1 MLYVRERFTLFGGN
15 RQWTYFYMKTT
26 TSTRLCTASTFTCA
40 LLSTLSIHTSLAAQ
54 EYPIAPTANPSFI
67 ETITVSG
74 SHSALPIA
82 QLAGNVSVL
91 TEQDIARSQAI
102 FVADLLVQ
110 FAGVD
115 ISTNGGV
122 GQFAELRLRGSETNH
137 ILVIIDGI
145 AVNDQGQGGL
155 VDLAHL
161 STQSIARIELYRGPQ
176 SALWGDGAVGG
187 VLNIITKDG
196 RQTDGNESA
205 LKLSV
210 GQQNTQQAQ
219 FQHQAQSDKVQY
231 GFTVSHIS
239 TDGQN
244 ISVVPGNN
252 ENDGYS
258 NTSIHSKLGYT
269 FNKQHALNAVFHYVD
284 YETEFDA
291 TDFVTTG
298 LPVDADNRSQG
309 RQQSAKLQWLL
320 TPTAANWSLNTSAS
334 THSNEV
340 DNTSDGQLSS
350 LTDATTHSLS
360 SIAKLD
366 YSNQGSIRQFHVGAS
381 LEEIDF
387 TQRGPVDFGDPN
399 QTQTIDSNSVFADAV
414 VSVTNNAFINASVRY
429 TDNSEF
435 AAATDYRV
443 GANWQQS
450 AAITW
455 FASVGQASKNPTFTE
470 RFGFFAGT
478 FIGNPDLQPEI
489 ATTYELGLRY
499 TVNGFNT
506 QFNMFSAQLEDEIN
520 GFVFDSASGGFTA
533 DNIDGQSD
541 RDGAE
546 FEVSWSGSDLAINA
560 TYSYLDAT
568 QGSGEAQSAE
578 LRRARHNASFNTS
591 YNWSDSI
598 SSYLSASYVG
608 AKFDQF
614 FPPWPQASQIIAMR
628 PYWLINANVNIAVS
642 KQFSL
647 NAKIDNVF
655 NHTYQDIVGYRGLER
670 KAIVSLAYKW

>member
-1 MLYVRERFTLFGGN
+1 ME
-15 RQWTYFYMKTT
+15 KTNMN
-26 TSTRLCTASTFTCA
+26 TSRI
-40 LLSTLSIHTSLAAQ
+40 LSFKILAALVCS
-54 EYPIAPTANPSFI
+54 APVLANTQIKPESLDTFV

-91 TEQDIARSQAI
+91 TEQDIARSQAT

-196 RQTDGNESA
+196 SQTDGNESA

-219 FQHQAQSDKVQY
+219 FQHQAQSDKLQY

-244 ISVVPGNN
+244 ISIVPNNN
-252 ENDGYS
+252 EKDGYS

-269 FNKQHALNAVFHYVD
+269 VNKQHALNAVFHYVD

-320 TPTAANWSLNTSAS
+320 TPTAANWSLNTTAS
-334 THSNEV
+334 THSNVVE
-340 DNTSDGQLSS
+340 NTSDGQLSS

-366 YSNQGSIRQFHVGAS
+366 YSNQAMTRQFHVGAS

-414 VSVTNNAFINASVRY
+414 VSITHRAFINASVRY

-450 AAITW
+450 AALTW

-470 RFGFFAGT
+470 RFGFYAGT
-478 FIGNPDLQPEI
+478 FVGNPELQPEI
-489 ATTYELGLRY
+489 VTTVELGLRY
-499 TVNGFNT
+499 TSSGFNT
-506 QFNMFSAQLEDEIN
+506 QFNIFSAQLEDEIN
-520 GFVFDSASGGFTA
+520 GFVFNSASGGFTA
-533 DNIDGQSD
+533 DNIDGRSD

-546 FEVSWSGSDLAINA
+546 FEVSWSATDLAFNA

-568 QGSGEAQSAE
+568 QGSGEAQSVE

-598 SSYLSASYVG
+598 STYVSASYVG

-642 KQFSL
+642 KQFSV
-647 NAKIDNVF
+647 NAKIDNLL

-670 KAIVSLAYKW
+670 KAIVSMAYKW

>member
-1 MLYVRERFTLFGGN
+1 ME
-15 RQWTYFYMKTT
+15 KTNMN
-26 TSTRLCTASTFTCA
+26 TSRI
-40 LLSTLSIHTSLAAQ
+40 LSCKILAALVCS
-54 EYPIAPTANPSFI
+54 APVLANTQIKPDSLDTFV

-91 TEQDIARSQAI
+91 TEQDIARSQAT

-196 RQTDGNESA
+196 SQTDGNESA

-219 FQHQAQSDKVQY
+219 FQHQAQSDKLQY

-244 ISVVPGNN
+244 ISIVPNNN
-252 ENDGYS
+252 EKDGYS

-269 FNKQHALNAVFHYVD
+269 VNEQHALNAVFHYVD

-320 TPTAANWSLNTSAS
+320 TPTAANWSLNTTAS
-334 THSNEV
+334 THSNVVE
-340 DNTSDGQLSS
+340 NTSDGQLSS

-366 YSNQGSIRQFHVGAS
+366 YSNQANTRQFHVGAS

-387 TQRGPVDFGDPN
+387 TQRGPIDFGDPN

-414 VSVTNNAFINASVRY
+414 VSITHRAFINASVRY

-450 AAITW
+450 AALTW

-470 RFGFFAGT
+470 RFGFYAGT
-478 FIGNPDLQPEI
+478 FVGNPELQPEI
-489 ATTYELGLRY
+489 VTTVELGLRY
-499 TVNGFNT
+499 TSSGFNT
-506 QFNMFSAQLEDEIN
+506 QFNIFSAQLEDEIN

-533 DNIDGQSD
+533 DNIDGRSD

-546 FEVSWSGSDLAINA
+546 FEVSWSATDLAFNA

-568 QGSGEAQSAE
+568 QGSGEAQSVE

-598 SSYLSASYVG
+598 STYVSASYVG

-642 KQFSL
+642 KQFSV
-647 NAKIDNVF
+647 NAKIDNLL

-670 KAIVSLAYKW
+670 KAIVSMVYKW

>member
-1 MLYVRERFTLFGGN
+1 ME
-15 RQWTYFYMKTT
+15 KTNMN
-26 TSTRLCTASTFTCA
+26 TSRI
-40 LLSTLSIHTSLAAQ
+40 LSCKILAALVCS
-54 EYPIAPTANPSFI
+54 APVLANTQIKPESLDTFV

-91 TEQDIARSQAI
+91 TEQDIARSQAT

-196 RQTDGNESA
+196 SQTDGNESA

-219 FQHQAQSDKVQY
+219 FQHQAQSDKLQY

-244 ISVVPGNN
+244 ISIVPNNN
-252 ENDGYS
+252 EKDGYS

-269 FNKQHALNAVFHYVD
+269 VNKQHALNAVFHYVD

-320 TPTAANWSLNTSAS
+320 TPTAANWSLNTTAS
-334 THSNEV
+334 THSNVVE
-340 DNTSDGQLSS
+340 NTSDGQLSS

-366 YSNQGSIRQFHVGAS
+366 YSNQAMTRQFHVGAS

-387 TQRGPVDFGDPN
+387 TQRGPIDFGDPN

-414 VSVTNNAFINASVRY
+414 VSITHRAFINASVRY

-450 AAITW
+450 AALTW

-470 RFGFFAGT
+470 RFGFYAGT
-478 FIGNPDLQPEI
+478 FVGNPELQPEI
-489 ATTYELGLRY
+489 VTTVELGLRY
-499 TVNGFNT
+499 TSSGFNT
-506 QFNMFSAQLEDEIN
+506 QFNIFSAQLEDEIN
-520 GFVFDSASGGFTA
+520 GFVFNSASGGFTA
-533 DNIDGQSD
+533 DNIDGRSD

-546 FEVSWSGSDLAINA
+546 FEVSWSATDLAFNA

-568 QGSGEAQSAE
+568 QGSGEAQSVE

-598 SSYLSASYVG
+598 STYVSASYVG

-642 KQFSL
+642 KQFSV
-647 NAKIDNVF
+647 NAKIDNLL

-670 KAIVSLAYKW
+670 KAIVSMAYKW

>member
-1 MLYVRERFTLFGGN
+1 MN
-15 RQWTYFYMKTT
+15 
-26 TSTRLCTASTFTCA
+26 TSRI
-40 LLSTLSIHTSLAAQ
+40 LSCKILAALVCS
-54 EYPIAPTANPSFI
+54 APVLANTQIKPESLDTFV

-91 TEQDIARSQAI
+91 TEQDIARSQAT

-196 RQTDGNESA
+196 SQTDGNESA

-219 FQHQAQSDKVQY
+219 FQHQAQSDKLQY

-244 ISVVPGNN
+244 ISIVPNNN
-252 ENDGYS
+252 EKDGYS
-258 NTSIHSKLGYT
+258 NTSIYSKLGYT
-269 FNKQHALNAVFHYVD
+269 VNKQHALNAVFHYVD

-320 TPTAANWSLNTSAS
+320 TPTAANWSLNTTAS
-334 THSNEV
+334 THSNVVE
-340 DNTSDGQLSS
+340 NTSDGQLSS

-366 YSNQGSIRQFHVGAS
+366 YSNQAMTRQFHVGAS

-414 VSVTNNAFINASVRY
+414 VSITHRAFINASVRY

-450 AAITW
+450 AALTW

-470 RFGFFAGT
+470 RFGFYAGT
-478 FIGNPDLQPEI
+478 FVGNPELQPEI
-489 ATTYELGLRY
+489 VTTVELGLRY
-499 TVNGFNT
+499 TSSGFNT
-506 QFNMFSAQLEDEIN
+506 QFNIFSAQLEDEIN

-533 DNIDGQSD
+533 DNIDGRSD

-546 FEVSWSGSDLAINA
+546 FEVSWSATDLAFNA

-568 QGSGEAQSAE
+568 QGSGEAQSVE

-598 SSYLSASYVG
+598 STYVSASYVG

-628 PYWLINANVNIAVS
+628 PYWMINANVNIAVS
-642 KQFSL
+642 KQFSV
-647 NAKIDNVF
+647 NAKIDNLL

-670 KAIVSLAYKW
+670 KAIVSMAYKW

>member
-1 MLYVRERFTLFGGN
+1 MDKTN
-15 RQWTYFYMKTT
+15 MKT
-26 TSTRLCTASTFTCA
+26 SRILSCTVLVTLVCSAPVLANTQIKPESLDTFV
-40 LLSTLSIHTSLAAQ
+40 
-54 EYPIAPTANPSFI
+54 

-91 TEQDIARSQAI
+91 TEQDIARSQAT
-102 FVADLLVQ
+102 FVTDLLVQ

-196 RQTDGNESA
+196 SQTDGNESA

-219 FQHQAQSDKVQY
+219 FQHQAQSDKLQF
-231 GFTVSHIS
+231 GITVSHIS
-239 TDGQN
+239 TDGKN
-244 ISVVPGNN
+244 ISIVPNNN
-252 ENDGYS
+252 EKDGYT
-258 NTSIHSKLGYT
+258 NTSIHSKLGYIL
-269 FNKQHALNAVFHYVD
+269 NKQHSLNAVFHYVD

-320 TPTAANWSLNTSAS
+320 TPDAANWSLNTTAS
-334 THSNEV
+334 SHSNVV
-340 DNTSDGQLSS
+340 DNTSEGQLSS
-350 LTDATTHSLS
+350 LTDATTQSLS
-360 SIAKLD
+360 SIVKLN
-366 YSNQGSIRQFHVGAS
+366 YSNQYMTRQFHVGAS
-381 LEEIDF
+381 LEEINF
-387 TQRGPVDFGDPN
+387 TQRGPIDFGDPN

-414 VSVTNNAFINASVRY
+414 VSVTHRAFINASLRY

-435 AAATDYRV
+435 AAATDYRI

-450 AAITW
+450 AALTW

-470 RFGFFAGT
+470 RFGFYAGT
-478 FIGNPDLQPEI
+478 FVGNPELQPEI
-489 ATTYELGLRY
+489 ATTVELGLRY
-499 TVNGFNT
+499 TSSGFNT
-506 QFNMFSAQLEDEIN
+506 QFNIFSAQLEDEIN
-520 GFVFDSASGGFTA
+520 GFVFDNASGGFTA
-533 DNIDGQSD
+533 DNIDGRSD

-546 FEVSWSGSDLAINA
+546 FEVSWSISDLAINA

-568 QGSGEAQSAE
+568 QGSGEAQSVE

-598 SSYLSASYVG
+598 SSYVSASYVG
-608 AKFDQF
+608 PKFDQF

-642 KQFSL
+642 KQFSV
-647 NAKIDNVF
+647 NAKIDNLL

-670 KAIVSLAYKW
+670 KASLSFAYKW

>member
-1 MLYVRERFTLFGGN
+1 ME
-15 RQWTYFYMKTT
+15 KTNMN
-26 TSTRLCTASTFTCA
+26 TSRI
-40 LLSTLSIHTSLAAQ
+40 LSFKILAALVCS
-54 EYPIAPTANPSFI
+54 APVLANTQIKPESLDTFV

-91 TEQDIARSQAI
+91 TEQDIARSQAT

-196 RQTDGNESA
+196 SQTDGNESA

-219 FQHQAQSDKVQY
+219 FQHQAQSDKLQY

-244 ISVVPGNN
+244 ISIVPNNN
-252 ENDGYS
+252 EKDGYS

-269 FNKQHALNAVFHYVD
+269 VNKQHALNAVFHYVD

-320 TPTAANWSLNTSAS
+320 TPTAANWSLNTTAS
-334 THSNEV
+334 THSNVVE
-340 DNTSDGQLSS
+340 NTSDGQLSS

-366 YSNQGSIRQFHVGAS
+366 YSNQAMTRQFHVGAS

-414 VSVTNNAFINASVRY
+414 VSITHRAFINASVRY

-450 AAITW
+450 AALTW

-470 RFGFFAGT
+470 RFGFYAGT
-478 FIGNPDLQPEI
+478 FVGNPELQPEI
-489 ATTYELGLRY
+489 VTTVELGLRY
-499 TVNGFNT
+499 TSSGFNT
-506 QFNMFSAQLEDEIN
+506 QFNIFSAQLEDEIN

-533 DNIDGQSD
+533 DNIDGRSD

-546 FEVSWSGSDLAINA
+546 FEVSWSATDLAFNA

-568 QGSGEAQSAE
+568 QGSGEAQSVE

-598 SSYLSASYVG
+598 STYVSASYVG

-642 KQFSL
+642 KQFSV
-647 NAKIDNVF
+647 NAKIDNLL

-670 KAIVSLAYKW
+670 KAIVSMAYKW

>member
-1 MLYVRERFTLFGGN
+1 ME
-15 RQWTYFYMKTT
+15 KTNMN
-26 TSTRLCTASTFTCA
+26 TSRI
-40 LLSTLSIHTSLAAQ
+40 LSCKILAALVCS
-54 EYPIAPTANPSFI
+54 APVLANTQIKPDSLDTFV

-91 TEQDIARSQAI
+91 TEQDIARSQAT

-196 RQTDGNESA
+196 SQTDGNESA

-219 FQHQAQSDKVQY
+219 FQHQAQSDKLQY

-244 ISVVPGNN
+244 ISIVPNNN
-252 ENDGYS
+252 EKDGYS

-269 FNKQHALNAVFHYVD
+269 VNEQHALNAVFHYVD

-320 TPTAANWSLNTSAS
+320 TPTAANWSLNTTAS
-334 THSNEV
+334 THSNVVE
-340 DNTSDGQLSS
+340 NTSDGQLSS

-366 YSNQGSIRQFHVGAS
+366 YSNQANTRQFHVGAS

-387 TQRGPVDFGDPN
+387 TQRGPIDFGDPN

-414 VSVTNNAFINASVRY
+414 VSITHRAFINASVRY

-450 AAITW
+450 AALTW

-470 RFGFFAGT
+470 RFGFYAGT
-478 FIGNPDLQPEI
+478 FVGNPELQPEI
-489 ATTYELGLRY
+489 ATTVELGLRY
-499 TVNGFNT
+499 TSSGFNT
-506 QFNMFSAQLEDEIN
+506 QFNIFSAQLEDEIN

-533 DNIDGQSD
+533 DNIDGRSD

-546 FEVSWSGSDLAINA
+546 FEVSWSATDLAFNA

-568 QGSGEAQSAE
+568 QGSGEAQSVE

-598 SSYLSASYVG
+598 STYVSASYVG

-642 KQFSL
+642 KQFSV
-647 NAKIDNVF
+647 NAKIDNLL

-670 KAIVSLAYKW
+670 KAIVSMVYKW

>member
-1 MLYVRERFTLFGGN
+1 ME
-15 RQWTYFYMKTT
+15 KTNMN
-26 TSTRLCTASTFTCA
+26 TSRI
-40 LLSTLSIHTSLAAQ
+40 LSFKILAALVCS
-54 EYPIAPTANPSFI
+54 APVLANTQIKPESLDTFV

-91 TEQDIARSQAI
+91 TEQDIARSQAT

-196 RQTDGNESA
+196 SQTDGNESA

-219 FQHQAQSDKVQY
+219 FQHQAQSDKLQY

-244 ISVVPGNN
+244 ISIVPNNN
-252 ENDGYS
+252 EKDGYS

-269 FNKQHALNAVFHYVD
+269 VNKQHALNAVFHYVD

-320 TPTAANWSLNTSAS
+320 TPTAANWSLNTTAS
-334 THSNEV
+334 THSNVVE
-340 DNTSDGQLSS
+340 NTSDGQLSS

-366 YSNQGSIRQFHVGAS
+366 YSNQAMTRQFHVGAS

-414 VSVTNNAFINASVRY
+414 VSITHRAFINASVRY

-450 AAITW
+450 AALTW

-470 RFGFFAGT
+470 RFGFYAGT
-478 FIGNPDLQPEI
+478 FVGNPELQPEI
-489 ATTYELGLRY
+489 VTTVELGLRY
-499 TVNGFNT
+499 TSSGFNT
-506 QFNMFSAQLEDEIN
+506 QFNIFSAQLEDEIN

-533 DNIDGQSD
+533 DNIDGRSD

-546 FEVSWSGSDLAINA
+546 FEVSWSATDLAFNA

-568 QGSGEAQSAE
+568 QGSGEAQSVE

-598 SSYLSASYVG
+598 STYVSASYVG

-628 PYWLINANVNIAVS
+628 PYWMINANVNIAVS
-642 KQFSL
+642 KQFSV
-647 NAKIDNVF
+647 NAKIDNLL

-670 KAIVSLAYKW
+670 KAIVSMAYKW

>member
-1 MLYVRERFTLFGGN
+1 ME
-15 RQWTYFYMKTT
+15 KTNMN
-26 TSTRLCTASTFTCA
+26 TSRI
-40 LLSTLSIHTSLAAQ
+40 LSFKILAALVCS
-54 EYPIAPTANPSFI
+54 APVLANTQIKPESLDTFV

-91 TEQDIARSQAI
+91 TEQDIARSQAT

-196 RQTDGNESA
+196 SQTDGNESA

-219 FQHQAQSDKVQY
+219 FQHQAQSDKLQY

-244 ISVVPGNN
+244 ISIVPNNN
-252 ENDGYS
+252 EKDGYS

-269 FNKQHALNAVFHYVD
+269 VNKQHALNAVFHYVD

-320 TPTAANWSLNTSAS
+320 TPTAANWSLNTTAS
-334 THSNEV
+334 THSNVVE
-340 DNTSDGQLSS
+340 NTSDGQLSS

-366 YSNQGSIRQFHVGAS
+366 YSNQAMTRQFHVGAS

-387 TQRGPVDFGDPN
+387 TQRGPIDFGDPN

-414 VSVTNNAFINASVRY
+414 VSITHRAFINASVRY

-450 AAITW
+450 AALTW

-470 RFGFFAGT
+470 RFGFYAGT
-478 FIGNPDLQPEI
+478 FVGNPELQPEI
-489 ATTYELGLRY
+489 VTTVELGLRY
-499 TVNGFNT
+499 TSSGFNT
-506 QFNMFSAQLEDEIN
+506 QFNIFSAQLEDEIN
-520 GFVFDSASGGFTA
+520 GFVFNSASGGFTA
-533 DNIDGQSD
+533 DNIDGRSD

-546 FEVSWSGSDLAINA
+546 FEVSWSATDLAFNA

-568 QGSGEAQSAE
+568 QGSGEAQSVE

-598 SSYLSASYVG
+598 STYVSASYVG

-642 KQFSL
+642 KQFSV
-647 NAKIDNVF
+647 NAKIDNLL

-670 KAIVSLAYKW
+670 KAIVSMAYKW

>member
-1 MLYVRERFTLFGGN
+1 ME
-15 RQWTYFYMKTT
+15 KTNMN
-26 TSTRLCTASTFTCA
+26 TSRI
-40 LLSTLSIHTSLAAQ
+40 LSFKILAALVCS
-54 EYPIAPTANPSFI
+54 APVLANTQIKPESLDTFV

-91 TEQDIARSQAI
+91 TEQDIARSQAT

-196 RQTDGNESA
+196 SQTDGNESA

-219 FQHQAQSDKVQY
+219 FQHQAQSDKLQY

-244 ISVVPGNN
+244 ISIVPNNN
-252 ENDGYS
+252 EKDGYS

-269 FNKQHALNAVFHYVD
+269 VNKQHALNAVFHYVD

-320 TPTAANWSLNTSAS
+320 TPTAANWSLNTTAS
-334 THSNEV
+334 THSNVVE
-340 DNTSDGQLSS
+340 NTSDGQLSS

-366 YSNQGSIRQFHVGAS
+366 YSNQAMTRQFHVGAS

-387 TQRGPVDFGDPN
+387 TQRGPIDFGDPN

-414 VSVTNNAFINASVRY
+414 VSITHRAFINASVRY

-450 AAITW
+450 AALTW

-470 RFGFFAGT
+470 RFGFYAGT
-478 FIGNPDLQPEI
+478 FVGNPELQPEI
-489 ATTYELGLRY
+489 VTTVELGLRY
-499 TVNGFNT
+499 TSSGFNT
-506 QFNMFSAQLEDEIN
+506 QFNIFSAQLEDEIN
-520 GFVFDSASGGFTA
+520 GFVFNSASGGFTA
-533 DNIDGQSD
+533 DNIDGRSD

-546 FEVSWSGSDLAINA
+546 FEVSWSATDLAFNA

-568 QGSGEAQSAE
+568 QGSGEAQSVE

-598 SSYLSASYVG
+598 STYVSASYVG

-628 PYWLINANVNIAVS
+628 PYWMINANVNIAVS
-642 KQFSL
+642 KQFSV
-647 NAKIDNVF
+647 NAKIDNLL

-670 KAIVSLAYKW
+670 KAIVSMAYKW

>member
-1 MLYVRERFTLFGGN
+1 MD
-15 RQWTYFYMKTT
+15 KTNMN
-26 TSTRLCTASTFTCA
+26 TSRILSCTV
-40 LLSTLSIHTSLAAQ
+40 LAALVCSAPVLANT
-54 EYPIAPTANPSFI
+54 PIKPESLDTFVEIIS
-67 ETITVSG
+67 VSG

-91 TEQDIARSQAI
+91 TEQDIARSQAT

-196 RQTDGNESA
+196 SQTDGNESA
-205 LKLSV
+205 LTLSV

-219 FQHQAQSDKVQY
+219 FQHQAQSDKLQF
-231 GFTVSHIS
+231 GITVSHIS

-244 ISVVPGNN
+244 ISIVPNNN
-252 ENDGYS
+252 EKDGYT

-269 FNKQHALNAVFHYVD
+269 VNKQHALNAVLHYVD

-320 TPTAANWSLNTSAS
+320 TPDAANWSLNTTAS
-334 THSNEV
+334 THSNVV

-350 LTDATTHSLS
+350 LTDATTQSLS

-366 YSNQGSIRQFHVGAS
+366 YSNQDMTRQFHVGAS

-387 TQRGPVDFGDPN
+387 IQRGPVDFGDPN

-414 VSVTNNAFINASVRY
+414 VSVTHRAFINASLRY

-435 AAATDYRV
+435 AAATDYRI
-443 GANWQQS
+443 GANWRQS
-450 AAITW
+450 AALTW

-470 RFGFFAGT
+470 RFGFYAGT
-478 FIGNPDLQPEI
+478 FIGNPELQPEI
-489 ATTYELGLRY
+489 ATTVELGLRF
-499 TVNGFNT
+499 TSSGFNT
-506 QFNMFSAQLEDEIN
+506 QFNIFSAQLEDEIN
-520 GFVFDSASGGFTA
+520 GFVFDNASGGFTA
-533 DNIDGQSD
+533 DNIDGRSD

-546 FEVSWSGSDLAINA
+546 FEVSWNLSDLAINA

-568 QGSGEAQSAE
+568 QGSGEAQSVE

-591 YNWSDSI
+591 YDWSDWI
-598 SSYLSASYVG
+598 SSYVSASYVG
-608 AKFDQF
+608 SKFDQF

-642 KQFSL
+642 KQFSV
-647 NAKIDNVF
+647 NAKIDNVL

-670 KAIVSLAYKW
+670 KASVSFAYKW

>member
-1 MLYVRERFTLFGGN
+1 ME
-15 RQWTYFYMKTT
+15 KTNMN
-26 TSTRLCTASTFTCA
+26 TSRI
-40 LLSTLSIHTSLAAQ
+40 LSCKILAALVCS
-54 EYPIAPTANPSFI
+54 APVLANTQIKPDSLDTFV

-91 TEQDIARSQAI
+91 TEQDIARSQAT

-196 RQTDGNESA
+196 SQTDGNESA

-219 FQHQAQSDKVQY
+219 FQHQAQSDKLQY

-244 ISVVPGNN
+244 ISIVPNNN
-252 ENDGYS
+252 EKDGYS

-269 FNKQHALNAVFHYVD
+269 VNEQHALNAVFHYVD

-320 TPTAANWSLNTSAS
+320 TPDAANWSLNTTAS
-334 THSNEV
+334 THSNVVE
-340 DNTSDGQLSS
+340 NTSDGQLSS

-366 YSNQGSIRQFHVGAS
+366 YSNQANTRQFHVGAS

-387 TQRGPVDFGDPN
+387 TQRGPIDFGDPN

-414 VSVTNNAFINASVRY
+414 VSITHRAFINASVRY

-450 AAITW
+450 AALTW

-470 RFGFFAGT
+470 RFGFYAGT
-478 FIGNPDLQPEI
+478 FVGNPELQPEI
-489 ATTYELGLRY
+489 ATTVELGLRY
-499 TVNGFNT
+499 TSSGFNT
-506 QFNMFSAQLEDEIN
+506 QFNIFSAQLEDEIN

-533 DNIDGQSD
+533 DNIDGRSD

-546 FEVSWSGSDLAINA
+546 FEVSWSATDLAFNA

-568 QGSGEAQSAE
+568 QGSGEAQSVE

-598 SSYLSASYVG
+598 STYVSASYVG

-642 KQFSL
+642 KQFSV
-647 NAKIDNVF
+647 NAKIDNLL

-670 KAIVSLAYKW
+670 KAIVSMVYKW

>member
-1 MLYVRERFTLFGGN
+1 MDKTN
-15 RQWTYFYMKTT
+15 MKT
-26 TSTRLCTASTFTCA
+26 SRI
-40 LLSTLSIHTSLAAQ
+40 LSCKVLAALVCS
-54 EYPIAPTANPSFI
+54 APVLANTQIKPESLDTFV

-91 TEQDIARSQAI
+91 TEQDIARSQAT

-196 RQTDGNESA
+196 SQTDGNESA

-219 FQHQAQSDKVQY
+219 FQHQAQSDKLQF
-231 GFTVSHIS
+231 GITVSHIS

-244 ISVVPGNN
+244 ISIVPNNN
-252 ENDGYS
+252 EKDGYT
-258 NTSIHSKLGYT
+258 NTSIHSKLGYIV
-269 FNKQHALNAVFHYVD
+269 NKQHSLNAVFHYVD

-320 TPTAANWSLNTSAS
+320 TPDAANWSLNTTAS
-334 THSNEV
+334 SHSNVV
-340 DNTSDGQLSS
+340 DNTSEGQLSS
-350 LTDATTHSLS
+350 LTDATTQSLS
-360 SIAKLD
+360 SIVKLN
-366 YSNQGSIRQFHVGAS
+366 YSNQYMTRQFHVGAS
-381 LEEIDF
+381 LEEINF
-387 TQRGPVDFGDPN
+387 TQRGPIDFGDPN

-414 VSVTNNAFINASVRY
+414 VSVTHRAFINASLRY

-435 AAATDYRV
+435 AAATDYRI

-450 AAITW
+450 EALTW

-470 RFGFFAGT
+470 RFGFYAGT
-478 FIGNPDLQPEI
+478 FVGNPELQPEI
-489 ATTYELGLRY
+489 ATTVELGLRY
-499 TVNGFNT
+499 TSSGFNT
-506 QFNMFSAQLEDEIN
+506 QFNIFSAQLEDEIN
-520 GFVFDSASGGFTA
+520 GFVFDNASGGFTA
-533 DNIDGQSD
+533 DNIDGRSD

-546 FEVSWSGSDLAINA
+546 FEVSWSISDLAINA

-568 QGSGEAQSAE
+568 QGSGEAQSVE

-598 SSYLSASYVG
+598 SSYVSASYVG
-608 AKFDQF
+608 PKFDQF

-642 KQFSL
+642 KQFSV
-647 NAKIDNVF
+647 NAKIDNLL

-670 KAIVSLAYKW
+670 KASVSFAYKW

>member
-1 MLYVRERFTLFGGN
+1 MN
-15 RQWTYFYMKTT
+15 
-26 TSTRLCTASTFTCA
+26 TSRI
-40 LLSTLSIHTSLAAQ
+40 LSCKILAALVCS
-54 EYPIAPTANPSFI
+54 APVLANTQIKPESLDTFV

-91 TEQDIARSQAI
+91 TEQDIARSQAT

-196 RQTDGNESA
+196 SQTDGNESA

-219 FQHQAQSDKVQY
+219 FQHQAQSDKLQY

-244 ISVVPGNN
+244 ISIVPNNN
-252 ENDGYS
+252 EKDGYS

-269 FNKQHALNAVFHYVD
+269 VNKQHALNAVFHYVD

-320 TPTAANWSLNTSAS
+320 TPTAANWSLNTTAS
-334 THSNEV
+334 THSNVVE
-340 DNTSDGQLSS
+340 NTSDGQLSS

-366 YSNQGSIRQFHVGAS
+366 YSNQAMTRQFHVGAS

-414 VSVTNNAFINASVRY
+414 VSITHRAFINASVRY

-450 AAITW
+450 AALTW

-470 RFGFFAGT
+470 RFGFYAGT
-478 FIGNPDLQPEI
+478 FVGNPELQPEI
-489 ATTYELGLRY
+489 VTTVELGLRY
-499 TVNGFNT
+499 TSSGFNT
-506 QFNMFSAQLEDEIN
+506 QFNIFSAQLEDEIN

-533 DNIDGQSD
+533 DNIDGRSD

-546 FEVSWSGSDLAINA
+546 FEVSWSATDLAFNA

-568 QGSGEAQSAE
+568 QGSGEAQSVE

-598 SSYLSASYVG
+598 STYVSASYVG

-642 KQFSL
+642 KQFSV
-647 NAKIDNVF
+647 NAKIDNLL

-670 KAIVSLAYKW
+670 KAIVSMAYKW

>member
-1 MLYVRERFTLFGGN
+1 ME
-15 RQWTYFYMKTT
+15 KTNMN
-26 TSTRLCTASTFTCA
+26 TSRI
-40 LLSTLSIHTSLAAQ
+40 LSCKILAALVCS
-54 EYPIAPTANPSFI
+54 APVLANTQIKPDSLDTFV

-91 TEQDIARSQAI
+91 TEQDIARSQAT

-196 RQTDGNESA
+196 SQTDGNESA

-219 FQHQAQSDKVQY
+219 FQHQAQSDKLQY

-244 ISVVPGNN
+244 ISIVPNNN
-252 ENDGYS
+252 EKDGYS

-269 FNKQHALNAVFHYVD
+269 VNKQHALNAVFHYVD

-320 TPTAANWSLNTSAS
+320 TPTAANWSLNTTAS
-334 THSNEV
+334 THSNVVE
-340 DNTSDGQLSS
+340 NTSDGQLSS

-366 YSNQGSIRQFHVGAS
+366 YSNQANTRQFHVGAS

-387 TQRGPVDFGDPN
+387 TQRGPIDFGDPN

-414 VSVTNNAFINASVRY
+414 VSITHRAFINASVRY

-450 AAITW
+450 AALTW

-470 RFGFFAGT
+470 RFGFYAGT
-478 FIGNPDLQPEI
+478 FVGNPELQPEN
-489 ATTYELGLRY
+489 ATTVELGLRY
-499 TVNGFNT
+499 TSSGFNT
-506 QFNMFSAQLEDEIN
+506 QFNIFSAQLEDEIN

-533 DNIDGQSD
+533 DNIDGRSD

-546 FEVSWSGSDLAINA
+546 FEVSWSATDLAFNA

-568 QGSGEAQSAE
+568 QGSGEAQSVE

-598 SSYLSASYVG
+598 STYVSASYVG

-642 KQFSL
+642 KQFSV
-647 NAKIDNVF
+647 NAKIDNLL

-670 KAIVSLAYKW
+670 KAIVSMVYKW

>member
-1 MLYVRERFTLFGGN
+1 MDKTN
-15 RQWTYFYMKTT
+15 MKT
-26 TSTRLCTASTFTCA
+26 SRI
-40 LLSTLSIHTSLAAQ
+40 LSCKVLAALVCS
-54 EYPIAPTANPSFI
+54 APVLANTQIKPESLDTFV

-91 TEQDIARSQAI
+91 TEQDIARSQAT

-196 RQTDGNESA
+196 SQTDGNESA

-219 FQHQAQSDKVQY
+219 FQHQTQSDKLQF
-231 GFTVSHIS
+231 GITVSHIS

-244 ISVVPGNN
+244 ISIVPNNN
-252 ENDGYS
+252 EKDGYT
-258 NTSIHSKLGYT
+258 NTSIHSKLGYIV
-269 FNKQHALNAVFHYVD
+269 NKQHSLNAVFHYVD

-291 TDFVTTG
+291 TDFVITG

-320 TPTAANWSLNTSAS
+320 TPDAANWSLNTTAS
-334 THSNEV
+334 THSNVV

-350 LTDATTHSLS
+350 LTDATTQSLS

-366 YSNQGSIRQFHVGAS
+366 YSNQDMTRQFHVGAS

-414 VSVTNNAFINASVRY
+414 VSVTHRAFINASLRY

-435 AAATDYRV
+435 AAATDYRI

-450 AAITW
+450 AALTW

-470 RFGFFAGT
+470 RFGFYAGT
-478 FIGNPDLQPEI
+478 FVGNPELQPEI
-489 ATTYELGLRY
+489 ATTVELGLRY
-499 TVNGFNT
+499 TSSGFNT
-506 QFNMFSAQLEDEIN
+506 QFNIFSAQLEDEIN
-520 GFVFDSASGGFTA
+520 GFVFDNASGGFTA
-533 DNIDGQSD
+533 DNIDGRSD

-546 FEVSWSGSDLAINA
+546 FEVSWSISDLAINV

-568 QGSGEAQSAE
+568 QGSGEAQSVE

-598 SSYLSASYVG
+598 SSYVSASYVG
-608 AKFDQF
+608 PKFDQF

-642 KQFSL
+642 KQFSV
-647 NAKIDNVF
+647 NAKIDNLL

-670 KAIVSLAYKW
+670 KASVSFAYKW

>member
-1 MLYVRERFTLFGGN
+1 ME
-15 RQWTYFYMKTT
+15 KTNMN
-26 TSTRLCTASTFTCA
+26 TSRI
-40 LLSTLSIHTSLAAQ
+40 LSCKILAALVCS
-54 EYPIAPTANPSFI
+54 APVLANTQIKPDSLDTFV

-91 TEQDIARSQAI
+91 TEQDIARSQAT

-196 RQTDGNESA
+196 SQTDGNESA

-219 FQHQAQSDKVQY
+219 FQHQAQSDKLQY

-244 ISVVPGNN
+244 ISIVPNNN
-252 ENDGYS
+252 EKDGYS

-269 FNKQHALNAVFHYVD
+269 VNEQHALNAVFHYVD

-320 TPTAANWSLNTSAS
+320 TPTAANWSLNTTAS
-334 THSNEV
+334 THSNVVE
-340 DNTSDGQLSS
+340 NTSDGQLSS

-366 YSNQGSIRQFHVGAS
+366 YSNQANTRQFHVGAS

-387 TQRGPVDFGDPN
+387 TQRGPIDFGDPN

-414 VSVTNNAFINASVRY
+414 VSITHRAFINASVRY

-450 AAITW
+450 AALTW

-470 RFGFFAGT
+470 RFGFYAGT
-478 FIGNPDLQPEI
+478 FVGNPELQPEI
-489 ATTYELGLRY
+489 ATTVELGLRY
-499 TVNGFNT
+499 TSSGFNT
-506 QFNMFSAQLEDEIN
+506 QFNIFSAQLEDEIN

-533 DNIDGQSD
+533 DNIDGRSD

-546 FEVSWSGSDLAINA
+546 FEVSWSATDLAFNA

-568 QGSGEAQSAE
+568 QGSGEAQSVE

-598 SSYLSASYVG
+598 STYVSASYVG

-642 KQFSL
+642 KQFSV
-647 NAKIDNVF
+647 NAKIDNLL

-670 KAIVSLAYKW
+670 KAIVSMAYKW

>member
-1 MLYVRERFTLFGGN
+1 MDKTN
-15 RQWTYFYMKTT
+15 MKT
-26 TSTRLCTASTFTCA
+26 SRILSCTVLVTLVCSAPVLANTQIKPESLDTFV
-40 LLSTLSIHTSLAAQ
+40 
-54 EYPIAPTANPSFI
+54 

-91 TEQDIARSQAI
+91 TEQDIARSQAT

-196 RQTDGNESA
+196 SQTDGNESA

-219 FQHQAQSDKVQY
+219 FQHQTQSDKLQF
-231 GFTVSHIS
+231 GITVSHIS

-244 ISVVPGNN
+244 ISIVPNNN
-252 ENDGYS
+252 EKDGYT
-258 NTSIHSKLGYT
+258 NTSIHSKLGYIV
-269 FNKQHALNAVFHYVD
+269 NKQHSLNAVFHYVD

-291 TDFVTTG
+291 TDFVITG

-320 TPTAANWSLNTSAS
+320 TPDAANWSLNTTAS
-334 THSNEV
+334 THSNVV

-350 LTDATTHSLS
+350 LTDATTQSLS

-366 YSNQGSIRQFHVGAS
+366 YSNQDMTRQFHVGAS

-414 VSVTNNAFINASVRY
+414 VSVTHRAFINASLRY

-435 AAATDYRV
+435 AAATDYRI

-450 AAITW
+450 AALTW

-470 RFGFFAGT
+470 RFGFYAGT
-478 FIGNPDLQPEI
+478 FVGNPELQPEI
-489 ATTYELGLRY
+489 ATTVELGLRY
-499 TVNGFNT
+499 TSSGFNT
-506 QFNMFSAQLEDEIN
+506 QFNIFSAQLEDEIN
-520 GFVFDSASGGFTA
+520 GFVFDNASGGFTA
-533 DNIDGQSD
+533 DNIDGRSD

-546 FEVSWSGSDLAINA
+546 FEVSWSISDLAINA

-568 QGSGEAQSAE
+568 QGSGEAQSVE

-598 SSYLSASYVG
+598 SSYVSASYVG
-608 AKFDQF
+608 PKFDQF

-642 KQFSL
+642 KQFSV
-647 NAKIDNVF
+647 NAKIDNLL

-670 KAIVSLAYKW
+670 KASVSFAYKW

>member
-1 MLYVRERFTLFGGN
+1 MN
-15 RQWTYFYMKTT
+15 
-26 TSTRLCTASTFTCA
+26 TSRI
-40 LLSTLSIHTSLAAQ
+40 LSFKILAALVCS
-54 EYPIAPTANPSFI
+54 APVLANTQIKPESLDTFV

-91 TEQDIARSQAI
+91 TEQDIARSQAT

-196 RQTDGNESA
+196 SQTDGNESA

-219 FQHQAQSDKVQY
+219 FQHQAQSDKLQY

-244 ISVVPGNN
+244 ISIVPNNN
-252 ENDGYS
+252 EKDGYS

-269 FNKQHALNAVFHYVD
+269 VNKQHALNAVFHYVD

-320 TPTAANWSLNTSAS
+320 TPTAANWSLNTTAS
-334 THSNEV
+334 THSNVVE
-340 DNTSDGQLSS
+340 NTSDGQLSS

-366 YSNQGSIRQFHVGAS
+366 YSNQAMTRQFHVGAS

-387 TQRGPVDFGDPN
+387 TQRGPIDFGDPN

-414 VSVTNNAFINASVRY
+414 VSITHRAFINASVRY

-450 AAITW
+450 AALTW

-470 RFGFFAGT
+470 RFGFYAGT
-478 FIGNPDLQPEI
+478 FVGNPELQPEI
-489 ATTYELGLRY
+489 VTTVELGLRY
-499 TVNGFNT
+499 TSSGFNT
-506 QFNMFSAQLEDEIN
+506 QFNIFSAQLEDEIN

-533 DNIDGQSD
+533 DNIDGRSD

-546 FEVSWSGSDLAINA
+546 FEVSWSATDLAFNA

-568 QGSGEAQSAE
+568 QGSGEAQSVE

-598 SSYLSASYVG
+598 STYVSASYVG

-628 PYWLINANVNIAVS
+628 PYWMINANVNIAVS
-642 KQFSL
+642 KQFSV
-647 NAKIDNVF
+647 NAKIDNLL

-670 KAIVSLAYKW
+670 KAIVSMAYKW

>member
-1 MLYVRERFTLFGGN
+1 ME
-15 RQWTYFYMKTT
+15 KTNMN
-26 TSTRLCTASTFTCA
+26 TSRI
-40 LLSTLSIHTSLAAQ
+40 LSCKILAALVCS
-54 EYPIAPTANPSFI
+54 APVLANTQIKPESLDTFV

-91 TEQDIARSQAI
+91 TEQDIARSQAT

-196 RQTDGNESA
+196 SQTDGNESA

-219 FQHQAQSDKVQY
+219 FQHQAQSDKLQY

-244 ISVVPGNN
+244 ISIVPNNN
-252 ENDGYS
+252 EKDGYS

-269 FNKQHALNAVFHYVD
+269 VNKQHALNAVFHYVD

-320 TPTAANWSLNTSAS
+320 TPTAANWSLNTTAS
-334 THSNEV
+334 THSNVVE
-340 DNTSDGQLSS
+340 NTSDGQLSS

-366 YSNQGSIRQFHVGAS
+366 YSNQAMTRQFHVGAS

-387 TQRGPVDFGDPN
+387 TQRGPIDFGDPN

-414 VSVTNNAFINASVRY
+414 VSITHRAFINASVRY

-450 AAITW
+450 AALTW

-470 RFGFFAGT
+470 RFGFYAGT
-478 FIGNPDLQPEI
+478 FVGNPELQPEI
-489 ATTYELGLRY
+489 VTTVELGLRY
-499 TVNGFNT
+499 TSSGFNT
-506 QFNMFSAQLEDEIN
+506 QFNIFSAQLEDEIN

-533 DNIDGQSD
+533 DNIDGRSD

-546 FEVSWSGSDLAINA
+546 FEVSWSATDLAFNA

-568 QGSGEAQSAE
+568 QGSGEAQSVE

-598 SSYLSASYVG
+598 STYVSASYVG

-642 KQFSL
+642 KQFSV
-647 NAKIDNVF
+647 NAKIDNLL

-670 KAIVSLAYKW
+670 KAIVSMAYKW

>member
-1 MLYVRERFTLFGGN
+1 ME
-15 RQWTYFYMKTT
+15 KTNMN
-26 TSTRLCTASTFTCA
+26 TSRI
-40 LLSTLSIHTSLAAQ
+40 LSFKILAALVCS
-54 EYPIAPTANPSFI
+54 APVLANTQIKPESLDTFV

-91 TEQDIARSQAI
+91 TEQDIARSQAT

-196 RQTDGNESA
+196 SQTDGNESA

-219 FQHQAQSDKVQY
+219 FQHQAQSDKLQY

-244 ISVVPGNN
+244 ISIVPNNN
-252 ENDGYS
+252 EKDGYS

-269 FNKQHALNAVFHYVD
+269 VNKQHALNAVFHYVD

-320 TPTAANWSLNTSAS
+320 TPTAANWSLNTTAS
-334 THSNEV
+334 THSNVVE
-340 DNTSDGQLSS
+340 NTSDGQLSS

-366 YSNQGSIRQFHVGAS
+366 YSNQAMTRQFHVGAS

-414 VSVTNNAFINASVRY
+414 VSITHRAFINASVRY

-450 AAITW
+450 AALTW

-470 RFGFFAGT
+470 RFGFYAGT
-478 FIGNPDLQPEI
+478 FVGNPELQPEI
-489 ATTYELGLRY
+489 VTTVELGLRY
-499 TVNGFNT
+499 TSSGFNT
-506 QFNMFSAQLEDEIN
+506 QFNIFSAQLEDEIN

-533 DNIDGQSD
+533 DNIDGRSD

-546 FEVSWSGSDLAINA
+546 FEVSWSATDLAFNA

-568 QGSGEAQSAE
+568 QGSGEAQSVE

-598 SSYLSASYVG
+598 SSYVSASYVG

-642 KQFSL
+642 KQFSV
-647 NAKIDNVF
+647 NAKIDNLL

-670 KAIVSLAYKW
+670 KAIVSMAYKW

>member
-1 MLYVRERFTLFGGN
+1 ME
-15 RQWTYFYMKTT
+15 KTNMN
-26 TSTRLCTASTFTCA
+26 TSRI
-40 LLSTLSIHTSLAAQ
+40 LSCKILAALVCS
-54 EYPIAPTANPSFI
+54 APVLANTQIKPDSLDTFV

-91 TEQDIARSQAI
+91 TEQDIARSQAT

-196 RQTDGNESA
+196 SQTDGNESA

-219 FQHQAQSDKVQY
+219 FQHQAQSDKLQY

-244 ISVVPGNN
+244 ISIVPNNN
-252 ENDGYS
+252 EKDGYS

-269 FNKQHALNAVFHYVD
+269 VNKQHALNAVFHYVD

-320 TPTAANWSLNTSAS
+320 TPTAANWSLNTTAS
-334 THSNEV
+334 THSNVVE
-340 DNTSDGQLSS
+340 NTSDGQLSS

-366 YSNQGSIRQFHVGAS
+366 YSNQAMTRQFHVGAS

-387 TQRGPVDFGDPN
+387 TQRGPIDFGDPN

-414 VSVTNNAFINASVRY
+414 VSITHRAFINASVRY

-450 AAITW
+450 AALTW

-470 RFGFFAGT
+470 RFGFYAGT
-478 FIGNPDLQPEI
+478 FVGNPELQPEI
-489 ATTYELGLRY
+489 VTTVELGLRY
-499 TVNGFNT
+499 TSSGFNT
-506 QFNMFSAQLEDEIN
+506 QFNIFSAQLEDEIN

-533 DNIDGQSD
+533 DNIDGRSD

-546 FEVSWSGSDLAINA
+546 FEVSWSATDLAFNA

-568 QGSGEAQSAE
+568 QGSGEAQSVE

-598 SSYLSASYVG
+598 STYVSASYVG

-642 KQFSL
+642 KQFSV
-647 NAKIDNVF
+647 NAKIDNLL

-670 KAIVSLAYKW
+670 KAIVSMAYKW

>member
-1 MLYVRERFTLFGGN
+1 ME
-15 RQWTYFYMKTT
+15 KTNMN
-26 TSTRLCTASTFTCA
+26 TSRI
-40 LLSTLSIHTSLAAQ
+40 LSCKILAALVCS
-54 EYPIAPTANPSFI
+54 APVLANTQIKPESLDTFV

-91 TEQDIARSQAI
+91 TEQDIARSQAT

-196 RQTDGNESA
+196 SQTDGNESA

-219 FQHQAQSDKVQY
+219 FQHQAQSDKLQY

-244 ISVVPGNN
+244 ISIVPNNN
-252 ENDGYS
+252 EKDGYS

-269 FNKQHALNAVFHYVD
+269 VNEQHALNAVFHYVD

-320 TPTAANWSLNTSAS
+320 TPTAANWSLNTTAS
-334 THSNEV
+334 THSNVVE
-340 DNTSDGQLSS
+340 NTSDGQLSS

-366 YSNQGSIRQFHVGAS
+366 YSNQANTRQFHVGAS

-387 TQRGPVDFGDPN
+387 TQRGPIDFGDPN

-414 VSVTNNAFINASVRY
+414 VSITHRAFINASVRY

-450 AAITW
+450 AALTW

-470 RFGFFAGT
+470 RFGFYAGT
-478 FIGNPDLQPEI
+478 FVGNPELQPEI
-489 ATTYELGLRY
+489 ATTVELGLRY
-499 TVNGFNT
+499 TSSGFNT
-506 QFNMFSAQLEDEIN
+506 QFNIFSAQLEDEIN

-533 DNIDGQSD
+533 DNIDGRSD

-546 FEVSWSGSDLAINA
+546 FEVSWSATDLAFNA

-568 QGSGEAQSAE
+568 QGSGEAQSVE

-598 SSYLSASYVG
+598 STYVSASYVG

-642 KQFSL
+642 KQFSV
-647 NAKIDNVF
+647 NAKIDNLL

-670 KAIVSLAYKW
+670 KAIVSMVYKW

>member
-1 MLYVRERFTLFGGN
+1 ME
-15 RQWTYFYMKTT
+15 KTNMN
-26 TSTRLCTASTFTCA
+26 TSRI
-40 LLSTLSIHTSLAAQ
+40 LSFKILAALVCS
-54 EYPIAPTANPSFI
+54 APVLANTQIKPESLDTFV

-91 TEQDIARSQAI
+91 TEQDIARSQAT

-196 RQTDGNESA
+196 SQTDGNESA

-219 FQHQAQSDKVQY
+219 FQHQAQSDKLQY

-244 ISVVPGNN
+244 ISIVPNNN
-252 ENDGYS
+252 EKDGYS
-258 NTSIHSKLGYT
+258 NTSIYSKLGYT
-269 FNKQHALNAVFHYVD
+269 VNKQHALNAVFHYVD

-320 TPTAANWSLNTSAS
+320 TPTAANWSLNTTAS
-334 THSNEV
+334 THSNVVE
-340 DNTSDGQLSS
+340 NTSDGQLSS

-366 YSNQGSIRQFHVGAS
+366 YSNQAMTRQFHVGAS

-414 VSVTNNAFINASVRY
+414 VSITHRAFINASVRY

-450 AAITW
+450 AALTW

-470 RFGFFAGT
+470 RFGFYAGT
-478 FIGNPDLQPEI
+478 FVGNPELQPEI
-489 ATTYELGLRY
+489 VTTVELGLRY
-499 TVNGFNT
+499 TSSGFNT
-506 QFNMFSAQLEDEIN
+506 QFNIFSAQLEDEIN
-520 GFVFDSASGGFTA
+520 GFVFNSASGGFTA
-533 DNIDGQSD
+533 DNIDGRSD

-546 FEVSWSGSDLAINA
+546 FEVSWSATDLAFNA

-568 QGSGEAQSAE
+568 QGSGEAQSVE

-598 SSYLSASYVG
+598 STYVSASYVG

-628 PYWLINANVNIAVS
+628 PYWMINANVNIAVS
-642 KQFSL
+642 KQFSV
-647 NAKIDNVF
+647 NAKIDNLL

-670 KAIVSLAYKW
+670 KAIVSMAYKW